1 MKKFATI
8 CFVSLFF
15 GFITLPSLADA
26 QTSDLQKTHQ
36 LLELGTNGSGSIVI
50 ANGERASLGLA
61 SSVGVQV
68 GFGEK
73 VIAVTGNLGF
83 AVQKRLQV
91 LGAQRKVH
99 KDPSH
104 RGFVLLLTGD
114 SAFEFMKVVTHVY
127 GQARFKSS
135 GKGLTVLKGGAHEI
149 ISCLDHMIR
158 GTLYLGI
165 NIANLT
171 IDTVWCSL
179 KTMYHF
185 TRTVFTYSGH
195 LVVKTAKNVVIVA
208 KYTAK
213 GICEIVHVMANGTIE
228 LTKAAVVGGF
238 RLVQGTLE
246 KIANVV
252 EEFFG
257 CFLRCNK
264 IALTL
269 KK

>member
-1 MKKFATI
+1 MKTFLTI
-8 CFVSLFF
+8 CFVSLFLSL
-15 GFITLPSLADA
+15 ITLPSNADA
-26 QTSDLQKTHQ
+26 QTSNIQKTHE
-36 LLELGTNGSGSIVI
+36 LLELGTSGAGSIVI
-50 ANGERASLGLA
+50 ANGARASSGLA

-83 AVQKRLQV
+83 AVQKRLQL
-91 LGAQRKVH
+91 LGAQRKVY
-99 KDPSH
+99 KDRNH
-104 RGFVLLLTGD
+104 RGFVLLLKGD
-114 SAFEFMKVVTHVY
+114 SAFEFMKIVTHVY
-127 GQARFKSS
+127 GEARFQSS
-135 GKGLTVLKGGAHEI
+135 GKGLTVIKGGAHEI

-158 GTLYLGI
+158 GTLYLGV
-165 NIANLT
+165 NIANLA

-179 KTMYHF
+179 KTMYNF

-195 LVVKTAKNVVIVA
+195 LVIKTAKNIVIVA
-208 KYTAK
+208 KYTAQ

-238 RLVQGTLE
+238 RLIQGTLE

-252 EEFFG
+252 EDFFG

-264 IALTL
+264 IAVTL
-269 KK
+269 KI